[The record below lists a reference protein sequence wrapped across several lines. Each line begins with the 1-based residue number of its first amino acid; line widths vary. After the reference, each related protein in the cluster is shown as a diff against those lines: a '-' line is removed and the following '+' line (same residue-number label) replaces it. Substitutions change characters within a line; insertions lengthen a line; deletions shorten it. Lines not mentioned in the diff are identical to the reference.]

1 MFFVVCCGDRVCC
14 GPVFRFLCG
23 AFCLSVWEDGRM
35 VSLGRRQPLFCS
47 TATHKPRS
55 AKICSGARVACG
67 SHAGRSS
74 VLVHRTAEPLIT
86 FELLRAAE
94 LHKDSGAV

>member
-1 MFFVVCCGDRVCC
+1 
-14 GPVFRFLCG
+14 
-23 AFCLSVWEDGRM
+23 M

-86 FELLRAAE
+86 FEAFKSLYIYTHTRTAEPLITFELLRAAE
-94 LHKDSGAV
+94 LQKTFGGF